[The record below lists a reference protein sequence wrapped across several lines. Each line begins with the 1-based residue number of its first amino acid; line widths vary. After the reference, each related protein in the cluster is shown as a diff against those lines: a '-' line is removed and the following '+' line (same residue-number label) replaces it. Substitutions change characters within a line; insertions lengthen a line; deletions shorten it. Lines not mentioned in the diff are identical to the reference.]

1 MKRIWRGVLVALL
14 VVLGAFMLW
23 PRNLGEAFDAE
34 KQFAVSIT
42 IFDVVNGR
50 PDNHTEQYDLPAGTE
65 AGARINDLLS
75 RHTYH
80 LTLSSLMGDS
90 VIDGANITM
99 HFVNSDGV
107 FLTLTG
113 GTTELFL
120 NQRTYRL
127 DYWGRDRGTEL
138 CEAVLAI
145 LREGGGL

>member
-1 MKRIWRGVLVALL
+1 MIALL

-50 PDNHTEQYDLPAGTE
+50 PDNRTEQYDLPAGTE
-65 AGARINDLLS
+65 AGARINELLS

-80 LTLSSLMGDS
+80 LTLASLMGDDA
-90 VIDGANITM
+90 INGPTITM
-99 HFVNSDGV
+99 HFVNSEGT

-120 NQRTYRL
+120 NHRTYRL
-127 DYWGRDRGTEL
+127 DYWGKDRGTEL
-138 CEAVLAI
+138 CEEILTI
-145 LREGGGL
+145 LRG